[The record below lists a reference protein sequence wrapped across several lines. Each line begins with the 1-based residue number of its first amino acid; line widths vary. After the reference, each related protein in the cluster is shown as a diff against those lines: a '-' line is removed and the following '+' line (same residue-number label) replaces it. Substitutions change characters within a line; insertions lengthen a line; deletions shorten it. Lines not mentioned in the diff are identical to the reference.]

1 MNIIKNIFNSKYL
14 NLKKLNIFLF
24 FGIAF
29 FIPLLKTFQIIFFD
43 NTYIIRSMGFI
54 IILFTISGIITG
66 DYSVLKKKNVW
77 IKLTT
82 VLLWLIPFFH
92 LLFLNSVETYWN
104 KLEVK
109 LSLIFIPIIVLIAVD
124 FKKEIF
130 NTFLK
135 VFIFGGIVAVI
146 ICLIISIYNFYFLD
160 NIMAFTYQNLS
171 YFHHPSYFAMYLNF
185 IVGILYYHS
194 INPIKSFNINRP
206 LTYILILLMTFFII
220 LLSSRT
226 GWVSNILITTLFVIY
241 SIKRKSFNKI
251 NFGFLLAIILI
262 FTTIIKRVPSVE
274 SRANLL
280 INYISHNIFETDKKT
295 SSFSSSA
302 TRIIAWKCSLEL
314 ISEKIIFGYG
324 EGLSGVELNKLYK
337 HKDYKQLENRN
348 LNCHNQFLQYFLDQ
362 GLIGGCTIIFFTII
376 MLFKSL
382 KTKDYLY
389 SLFLILITI
398 NFLTE
403 SMLETQSGVV
413 FFAVFNTLFFF
424 QWVDKNIS

>member
-1 MNIIKNIFNSKYL
+1 MNLIKNIFNAKYL

-66 DYSVLKKKNVW
+66 DYSVFKKKNVW

-206 LTYILILLMTFFII
+206 LTYILILLLTFFII
-220 LLSSRT
+220 LLSSKT
-226 GWVSNILITTLFVIY
+226 GWVSNILITILFVIF
-241 SIKRKSFNKI
+241 SIKRKSFNNI
-251 NFGFLLAIILI
+251 HFGFILTIILSFVII
-262 FTTIIKRVPSVE
+262 FKTVPSVK
-274 SRANLL
+274 SRSNSL
-280 INYISHNIFETDKKT
+280 INYISHNIFETDKKI

-337 HKDYKQLENRN
+337 NKDYKKLENKN
-348 LNCHNQFLQYFLDQ
+348 LNSHNQFLQCFIDN

>member
-1 MNIIKNIFNSKYL
+1 MNLIKNIFNAKYL

-29 FIPLLKTFQIIFFD
+29 FIPLLKTFQIQFFD

-77 IKLTT
+77 IKLTK

-206 LTYILILLMTFFII
+206 LTYILILLLTFFII

-226 GWVSNILITTLFVIY
+226 GWISNILITILFVIF

-251 NFGFLLAIILI
+251 HFGFILTIILSSVII
-262 FTTIIKRVPSVE
+262 FKTVPSVK
-274 SRANLL
+274 SRSNSL

-295 SSFSSSA
+295 SFFSSSV

-337 HKDYKQLENRN
+337 NKDYKQLENKN
-348 LNCHNQFLQYFLDQ
+348 LNSHNQFLQCFIDN

>member
-1 MNIIKNIFNSKYL
+1 MNIIKNVFNHRYL
-14 NLKKLNIFLF
+14 NLRKLNIFLF

-29 FIPLLKTFQIIFFD
+29 FIPLLKTFQIQLFD
-43 NTYIIRSMGFI
+43 NTYIIKSMGFI
-54 IILFTISGIITG
+54 IILFTISGIIAG
-66 DYSVLKKKNVW
+66 DYSVFKKKNVW

-92 LLFLNSVETYWN
+92 LLFLNSVDTYWN

-109 LSLIFIPIIVLIAVD
+109 LSLIFIPIIVLIAIE
-124 FKKEIF
+124 FKKKIF
-130 NTFLK
+130 YTFLK
-135 VFIFGGIVAVI
+135 VFIVGGIVAVI
-146 ICLIISIYNFYFLD
+146 NCLIISIYNFYFLD
-160 NIMAFTYQNLS
+160 NIKAFTYQNLS

-206 LTYILILLMTFFII
+206 LTYILILLLTFFII

-251 NFGFLLAIILI
+251 NFGFLLAIILSFLII
-262 FTTIIKRVPSVE
+262 FKTVSSVK
-274 SRANLL
+274 SRSNSL
-280 INYISHNIFETDKKT
+280 INYISHNIFETEKR
-295 SSFSSSA
+295 SSYFSSSA
-302 TRIIAWKCSLEL
+302 TRIIVWKCSLEL
-314 ISEKIIFGYG
+314 INQKIISGYG

-337 HKDYKQLENRN
+337 NKDHKQLENKN
-348 LNCHNQFLQYFLDQ
+348 LNSHNQFLQCFLDH
-362 GLIGGCTIIFFTII
+362 GLIGGCIIIFFTII

>member
-1 MNIIKNIFNSKYL
+1 MVN
-14 NLKKLNIFLF
+14 KKLNRFLF
-24 FGIAF
+24 YGIAF
-29 FIPLLKTFQIIFFD
+29 FIPLLKTFQIQLFD
-43 NTYIIRSMGFI
+43 NTYIIKSMGVI
-54 IILFTISGIITG
+54 IILFTISGIIAG
-66 DYSVLKKKNVW
+66 NYSVFKKKNVW

-82 VLLWLIPFFH
+82 VLLWLIPIFH
-92 LLFLNSVETYWN
+92 LLYLNSVNTYWY

-109 LSLIFIPIIVLIAVD
+109 LSLIFIPIIVLIAIEL
-124 FKKEIF
+124 KREIF
-130 NTFLK
+130 YTFLK
-135 VFIFGGIVAVI
+135 VFIVGGIIAVI
-146 ICLIISIYNFYFLD
+146 ICLIISICNFYFL
-160 NIMAFTYQNLS
+160 NNTRAFTYQNLS

-185 IVGILYYHS
+185 IVGILYYHLIS
-194 INPIKSFNINRP
+194 PIKSFNINRP
-206 LTYILILLMTFFII
+206 LTYILILLFTFFII
-220 LLSSRT
+220 LISSKT
-226 GWVSNILITTLFVIY
+226 GWISNILITTLFVIF

-251 NFGFLLAIILI
+251 NFGFLLAIILSFLII
-262 FTTIIKRVPSVE
+262 FKTVPSVK
-274 SRANLL
+274 SRSNSL

-295 SSFSSSA
+295 RSFSSSA

-314 ISEKIIFGYG
+314 ISQKTMFGYG
-324 EGLSGVELNKLYK
+324 EGLSSVELNKLYK
-337 HKDYKQLENRN
+337 NKDYKQLENKN
-348 LNCHNQFLQYFLDQ
+348 LNSHNQFLQCFIDH

>member
-1 MNIIKNIFNSKYL
+1 MNLIKNIFNAKYL

-29 FIPLLKTFQIIFFD
+29 FIPLLKTFQIQFFD

-77 IKLTT
+77 IKLTK

-160 NIMAFTYQNLS
+160 NIKAFTYQNLS

-206 LTYILILLMTFFII
+206 LTYILILLFTFFII

-226 GWVSNILITTLFVIY
+226 GWISNILITILFAIF

-251 NFGFLLAIILI
+251 HFGFILTIILSCVII
-262 FTTIIKRVPSVE
+262 FKTVPSVK
-274 SRANLL
+274 SRSNSL

-295 SSFSSSA
+295 SFFSSSV

-314 ISEKIIFGYG
+314 ISEKIIFGYS

-337 HKDYKQLENRN
+337 NKDYKQLENKN
-348 LNCHNQFLQYFLDQ
+348 LNSHNQFLQCFIDN

-403 SMLETQSGVV
+403 SMLDTQSGVV

-424 QWVDKNIS
+424 QWVHKNIS